1 MKTFQIALLA
11 FATLLPLPAK
21 GTTDKITIRG
31 AGRAVEIKDA
41 KLLEEF
47 RFGPGPGN
55 CLYVAGNCVQRTVGW
70 IAEWVHG
77 PVAEPEAS
85 LPRYEV
91 SFHLTMLSN
100 GEPGEERE
108 YIVYFVYSPSG
119 RQGYVYL
126 PGPGE
131 PHYQENVSLI
141 LRGAQW
147 DGHWFLATDEW
158 VTAAQAAIARSR

>member
-1 MKTFQIALLA
+1 
-11 FATLLPLPAK
+11 
-21 GTTDKITIRG
+21 
-31 AGRAVEIKDA
+31 
-41 KLLEEF
+41 
-47 RFGPGPGN
+47 
-55 CLYVAGNCVQRTVGW
+55 
-70 IAEWVHG
+70 
-77 PVAEPEAS
+77 
-85 LPRYEV
+85 
-91 SFHLTMLSN
+91 MLSY